1 VIAVLAHL
9 RRQIESA
16 RRLLG
21 VVLAQGD
28 AIRRQDVE
36 GVLARLADVQTELV
50 ERVRLERERDDL
62 LASAAGSLGRPVEDL
77 DLEDVLTLAPAH
89 EVEPSRAASAEL
101 RGLLLEIGRVHE
113 QNRLLIR
120 QELTF
125 LDHLMRVLSGTPQAG
140 YVPGGWAAAP
150 QSLNVVDARA

>member
-9 RRQIESA
+9 QRQVESA

-21 VVLAQGD
+21 VVLAQGE

-36 GVLARLADVQTELV
+36 GVFARLADVQTELV

-62 LASAAGSLGRPVEDL
+62 LARAAGSLGRAAEEL
-77 DLEDVLTLAPAH
+77 DLEDVLTLAPEH
-89 EVEPSRAASAEL
+89 EVAPSRAASAEL
-101 RGLLLEIGRVHE
+101 RGLLVEIGRVHE

-140 YVPGGWAAAP
+140 YVPGGSATAP
-150 QSLNVVDARA
+150 QSVNVVDARA